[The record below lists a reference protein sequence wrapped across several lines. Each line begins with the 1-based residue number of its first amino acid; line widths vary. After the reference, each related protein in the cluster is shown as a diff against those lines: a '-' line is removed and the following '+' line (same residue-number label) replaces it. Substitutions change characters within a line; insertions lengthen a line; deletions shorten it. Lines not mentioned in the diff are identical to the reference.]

1 MKYDFDKVILR
12 NGTNAL
18 KWDGLDKTFGT
29 ADILPMWVADMDFEA
44 PQPIID
50 AVVKRAQHG
59 IYGYTEKPESFYS
72 SISSWMKKRHGWQI
86 DNKWIEVSAGVVP
99 AISLSILSYSEPG
112 DKILLQSPVY
122 YPFFSAIESNNR
134 VMVNNQLIY
143 ENHQYKI
150 DFNDLES
157 KLKTG
162 VKVIILCNPHN
173 PVGRVWSREEL
184 EKIGELCIRYNV
196 IIVSDEIHSDLI
208 FGKHTHIPIASISEE
223 LAERTV
229 TCMAPSKT
237 FNIAGL
243 YTSAVIISDDTLRGE
258 FKNTMNRL
266 NAEAKNLFGIIAL
279 EAAYTYG
286 EEWLEQAL
294 PYLEGNLDFLV
305 DYFATKI
312 PKIKVSK
319 PQGTYLAWLN
329 CRELGMNQKDL
340 VDFFIHKAKV
350 GLNDGAVFGSGGE
363 GFMRLNAACPRSL
376 LEKGLKRIKNAVN
389 TFHC

>member
-1 MKYDFDKVILR
+1 MKYDFDKIILR
-12 NGTNAL
+12 NGTNAI
-18 KWDGLDKTFGT
+18 KWDGLDKTFGA

-44 PQPIID
+44 PQPVID
-50 AVVKRAQHG
+50 AMVKRAQHG

-72 SISSWMKKRHGWQI
+72 SVSNWMKKRHGWQI
-86 DNKWIEVSAGVVP
+86 DNEWIEVSAGVVP

-122 YPFFSAIESNNR
+122 YPFFSAIENNNR
-134 VMVNNQLIY
+134 VIVNNRLKY
-143 ENHQYKI
+143 ESHQYTI
-150 DFNDLES
+150 DFKDLES

-196 IIVSDEIHSDLI
+196 VIVSDEIHSDLI
-208 FGKHTHIPIASISEE
+208 FGKHIHIPMASISEE

-243 YTSAVIISDDTLRGE
+243 YTSAVIISDDTLRDK

-266 NAEAKNLFGIIAL
+266 NAEA
-279 EAAYTYG
+279 
-286 EEWLEQAL
+286 
-294 PYLEGNLDFLV
+294 
-305 DYFATKI
+305 
-312 PKIKVSK
+312 
-319 PQGTYLAWLN
+319 
-329 CRELGMNQKDL
+329 
-340 VDFFIHKAKV
+340 
-350 GLNDGAVFGSGGE
+350 
-363 GFMRLNAACPRSL
+363 
-376 LEKGLKRIKNAVN
+376 
-389 TFHC
+389 

>member
-1 MKYDFDKVILR
+1 MQYDFDKIILR
-12 NGTNAL
+12 NGTNAI
-18 KWDGLDKTFGT
+18 KWDGLDKTFGA
-29 ADILPMWVADMDFEA
+29 ADILPMWIADMDFEA
-44 PQPIID
+44 PQPVID
-50 AVVKRAQHG
+50 AVVNRAQHG

-72 SISSWMKKRHGWQI
+72 SISNWMKKRHGWQI

-134 VMVNNQLIY
+134 VIVNNQLIY
-143 ENHQYKI
+143 ENHQYTI
-150 DFNDLES
+150 DFKDLES

-208 FGKHTHIPIASISEE
+208 FGKHTHIPIASISED

-305 DYFATKI
+305 DYFITKI
-312 PKIKVSK
+312 PNIKVSK
-319 PQGTYLAWLN
+319 PQGTYLAWLD
-329 CRELGMNQKDL
+329 CKELGMNQKDL
-340 VDFFIHKAKV
+340 VDFFIYEAKV
-350 GLNDGAVFGSGGE
+350 GLNDGAAFGAGGE

-376 LEKGLKRIKNAVN
+376 LEEGLKRIENAVDML
-389 TFHC
+389 